1 MRYISSFFIFSFYLY
16 GFNYHLKPYNISEGI
31 DCFFGLPSQVN
42 KSNGGNMINSCYI
55 ETSDGYVV
63 IDSGPTYS
71 YAQQAYGVMKEKK
84 KLPVKYVINTSV
96 NEVHVLGNEFYKEL
110 GAKIL
115 APQGYEKYFEENKTL
130 VLKNQI
136 SKDAF
141 LNTRVVP
148 IDRAISKDEVL
159 KFSHMQ
165 LEIKLLEGDNRH
177 LYVYVK
183 DKDIVFT
190 GDFIFNNRL
199 VPIAKNRF
207 VNKWLKEIEKIEAL
221 KWSDLI
227 SSHGYMTR
235 RSALKNTKSYLSL
248 LQIEILKRIKTNESR
263 ADIIDNVKLASFE
276 NMKFYEIWHRKNVA
290 KVYDEL
296 MASIQKDKKEFG
308 SKKIIKKEVIKKKT
322 TPKKLIE
329 KKISNKN
336 KTKIKENNIT
346 KSVLPKK
353 IELQYKT
360 FQEAMNIAKRTHKIV
375 LIKVRSSSC
384 KYCDQLDRILD
395 ENAKVQKLLNKYFE
409 LVLINM
415 DEEAIPMGLVI
426 QSTPTLIFIRP
437 DNEQV
442 LMKLAGIRALGELLE
457 ILHEAVDDGHAGAY
471 LQP

>member
-31 DCFFGLPSQVN
+31 DCFFGLPSQVSE
-42 KSNGGNMINSCYI
+42 SNGGNMINSCYI
-55 ETSDGYVV
+55 ETSEGYVV

-71 YAQQAYGVMKEKK
+71 YAQQAYELMKKKK
-84 KLPVKYVINTSV
+84 KLAVKYVIDTSV
-96 NEVHVLGNEFYKEL
+96 NEVHVLGNEFYKKL

-141 LNTRVVP
+141 SNTRVVP
-148 IDRAISKDEVL
+148 IDRAIAKDEVL

-177 LYVYVK
+177 LYIYIK
-183 DKDIVFT
+183 DKAIVFT

-199 VPIAKNRF
+199 VPIAKNRL

-248 LQIEILKRIKTNESR
+248 LQIEILKRIKKHESR

-276 NMKFYEIWHRKNVA
+276 KMKFYEIWHRKNVA
-290 KVYDEL
+290 KVYSEL
-296 MASIQKDKKEFG
+296 LASIQEN
-308 SKKIIKKEVIKKKT
+308 KKEVTKKKT
-322 TPKKLIE
+322 IAKRLIE
-329 KKISNKN
+329 KNISNKI
-336 KTKIKENNIT
+336 KTKKNNIT
-346 KSVLPKK
+346 KSMLAKK

-360 FQEAMNIAKRTHKIV
+360 FQEAMSMAKRKHKIV
-375 LIKVRSSSC
+375 LIKVRSSTC

-395 ENAKVQKLLNKYFE
+395 ENAKVQKILNKYFE

-457 ILHEAVDDGHAGAY
+457 ILNEAVDDGHAGAY
-471 LQP
+471 LEP